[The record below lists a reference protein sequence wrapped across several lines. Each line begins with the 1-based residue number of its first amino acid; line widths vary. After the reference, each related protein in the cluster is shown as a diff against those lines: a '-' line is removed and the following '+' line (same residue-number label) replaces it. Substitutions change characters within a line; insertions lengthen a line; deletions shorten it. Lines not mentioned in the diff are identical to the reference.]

1 MMARA
6 GRNTLKRVVGAL
18 TMLAGGGMVLMTLL
32 VLNDIVEK
40 KEDKAAENA
49 VEMRVTKEK
58 KKKEPKKAQ
67 RKKAKPRKARAKAP
81 PPPALSQ
88 AIGSVGI
95 DLPGFGEFDIGELN
109 RDLLKDYQAD
119 VMSEDSV
126 DQPAQP
132 VRTGSLKYPKRAQQK
147 GLEGLVELSCF
158 VNKNGDVEE
167 VRVVSAN
174 PVGVFEESA
183 KAFVRSWKFKPGQY
197 KGQSIDMWMTVP
209 IEFKLQ

>member
-109 RDLLKDYQAD
+109 RDLLERQFD
-119 VMSEDSV
+119 V
-126 DQPAQP
+126 
-132 VRTGSLKYPKRAQQK
+132 
-147 GLEGLVELSCF
+147 
-158 VNKNGDVEE
+158 
-167 VRVVSAN
+167 
-174 PVGVFEESA
+174 
-183 KAFVRSWKFKPGQY
+183 
-197 KGQSIDMWMTVP
+197 
-209 IEFKLQ
+209 

>member
-1 MMARA
+1 MMVRT
-6 GRNTLKRVVGAL
+6 GHNTLKRALGTL

-58 KKKEPKKAQ
+58 EKEESKKAQ
-67 RKKAKPRKARAKAP
+67 KKKAKPKKARAKAP

-126 DQPAQP
+126 DQPSP
-132 VRTGSLKYPKRAQQK
+132 T
-147 GLEGLVELSCF
+147 
-158 VNKNGDVEE
+158 
-167 VRVVSAN
+167 
-174 PVGVFEESA
+174 
-183 KAFVRSWKFKPGQY
+183 RSHWL
-197 KGQSIDMWMTVP
+197 T
-209 IEFKLQ
+209 